1 MMAAFQTCLRR
12 VRRMGL
18 GALGLLLAIT
28 GQPVVSLAGGWTV
41 DHAASRIGFS
51 SSHAGRAFKGT
62 FQRWTADIRFDPDA
76 LESARAEVSVD
87 LTSAVTGDT
96 TYDKTLPTA
105 DWFNTSKFAE
115 ARFVTSAFR
124 KTGDGAFEAD
134 GTLDLRGA
142 TVPVTLSFSFTQTG
156 QTAVIQ
162 GTTNL
167 RRLDFDI
174 GKQSDAGGAWVGL
187 DVPVSVTVSLTR
199 AP

>member
-1 MMAAFQTCLRR
+1 MTHFTSCLCR
-12 VRRMGL
+12 VRRFGL
-18 GALGLLLAIT
+18 SVIAGFFA
-28 GQPVVSLAGGWTV
+28 VVALAGASHAADWTV
-41 DHAASRIGFS
+41 DQAASRIGFS
-51 SSHAGRAFKGT
+51 SSHAGRAFEGT
-62 FQRWTADIRFDPDA
+62 FQRWSADIRFDPDA

-142 TVPVTLSFSFTQTG
+142 SVPVTLSFTFTQTG
-156 QTAVIQ
+156 QSAVIE
-162 GTTNL
+162 GTTKL
-167 RRLDFDI
+167 RRLDFGI

-187 DVPVSVTVSLTR
+187 DVPVSVTVMMTP
-199 AP
+199 AQ